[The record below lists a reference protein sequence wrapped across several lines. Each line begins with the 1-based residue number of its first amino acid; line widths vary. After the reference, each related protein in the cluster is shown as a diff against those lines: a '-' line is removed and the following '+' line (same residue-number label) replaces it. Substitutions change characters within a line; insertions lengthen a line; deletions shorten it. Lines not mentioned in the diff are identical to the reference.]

1 MTATDQIL
9 TRSEAMAR
17 AKVTNVRSWARYCRA
32 FGVRSLSRNRY
43 ALRAV
48 DRAIEREVRGAS
60 K

>member
-9 TRSEAMAR
+9 TRSEAMQR
-17 AKVTNVRSWARYCRA
+17 AKVTNVRSWARYCKA

-48 DRAIEREVRGAS
+48 DKAIEREVRKGAV
-60 K
+60 